1 MDFGPLAR
9 IVMRYGVGYVIGSE
23 TGEALA
29 MDPELVNMLALGIAA
44 LVEMFYVFA
53 KKKGWA
59 T

>member
-9 IVMRYGVGYVIGSE
+9 IVMRYGIGYVIGSE

-29 MDPELVNMLALGIAA
+29 MDPELVNLLALGLAA
-44 LVEMFYVFA
+44 VVEIFYGFA

>member
-1 MDFGPLAR
+1 MDFGPIVR
-9 IVMRYGVGYVIGSE
+9 IGLRYGIGYIVGSE

-29 MDPELVNMLALGIAA
+29 MDPELVNTLAIGLGVV
-44 LVEMFYVFA
+44 VEAFYAFA